1 MAGGILLKGP
11 LILMFVGLT
20 AAALCIYDRAWR
32 WLLNLRP
39 LPGIVATLILVLPWF
54 LAIVLKSGSAFF
66 ADSIGEDMLNKV
78 ASGQESHGAP
88 PGYYA
93 VLFFVTFWPG
103 SLLLGLATP
112 AIWRERREAG
122 TRFLL
127 AWLIPSWIVFEIVIT
142 KLPHYV
148 LPLYPAIAI
157 LIAARFEPLRLSR
170 QIWLERGALWWFV
183 APLVVGVAGI
193 VAVMLREGSTAVVAW
208 PFVAAAIIFGLRA
221 WWLYSADGPERAF
234 LRAGLASILVAFAI
248 YGVVFPS
255 LTSVFPSRTLASIVR
270 NAPCDNPV
278 AAAAGFHEPS
288 LVFLAGTQTRLTDG
302 AGAAE
307 FLRGG
312 ACRFALIDRSQE
324 RSFAQRADAIGLRYT
339 PLERVQGINISGGRE
354 VSIAVFRSEAQ
365 P

>member
-1 MAGGILLKGP
+1 
-11 LILMFVGLT
+11 
-20 AAALCIYDRAWR
+20 
-32 WLLNLRP
+32 
-39 LPGIVATLILVLPWF
+39 
-54 LAIVLKSGSAFF
+54 
-66 ADSIGEDMLNKV
+66 V

-88 PGYYA
+88 PLYYV

-103 SLLLGLATP
+103 SLLLGLAAP
-112 AIWRERREAG
+112 AIWRDKFEPA

-127 AWLIPSWIVFEIVIT
+127 AWLIPSWIVFEIVVT

-157 LIAARFEPLRLSR
+157 LIAARLDPVDLSR
-170 QIWLERGALWWFV
+170 RIWLERGALWWFV
-183 APLVVGVAGI
+183 APLIVGLAAI
-193 VAVMLREGSTAVVAW
+193 VALIVREGSSGVLAW

-221 WWLYSADGPERAF
+221 WWLYNADGPERAI
-234 LRAGLASILVAFAI
+234 LRVGLASILLAI
-248 YGVVFPS
+248 AVYGVVLPAFVSLFPS
-255 LTSVFPSRTLASIVR
+255 KTIADALRDTD
-270 NAPCDNPV
+270 CEKPV

-288 LVFLAGTQTRLTDG
+288 LVFLAGTETRLTDG

-312 ACRFALIDRSQE
+312 PCRFAIIDRSQE

-339 PLERVQGINISGGRE
+339 SMPRVQGINISGGRE
-354 VSIAVFRSEAQ
+354 VLIGIFRSESQ